1 MFNTQVF
8 DVTMRSLSGGVGGDE
23 PLLWNAKHEIRTM
36 PTYVTLWN
44 FTQHGIENIEDSPDR
59 LDNAIELLESM
70 GGELKGFYLTMG
82 QYDLVT
88 VAEFPDD
95 DTAAQVTLRIGKG
108 GAVSSETL
116 KAWPED
122 DYRDL
127 IANLP

>member
-1 MFNTQVF
+1 
-8 DVTMRSLSGGVGGDE
+8 
-23 PLLWNAKHEIRTM
+23 M
-36 PTYVTLWN
+36 PTYITLWN
-44 FTQHGIENIEDSPDR
+44 YTQQGIENIDDSPDR
-59 LDNAIELLESM
+59 LDDAVELIESL

-88 VAEFPDD
+88 VSEFPDD
-95 DTAAQVTLRIGKG
+95 DTAAQALLRIGQG

>member
-1 MFNTQVF
+1 
-8 DVTMRSLSGGVGGDE
+8 
-23 PLLWNAKHEIRTM
+23 M
-36 PTYVTLWN
+36 PTYITLWN
-44 FTQHGIENIEDSPDR
+44 YTQQGIENIDDSPDR
-59 LDNAIELLESM
+59 LDDAVELIESL

-88 VAEFPDD
+88 VSEFPDD
-95 DTAAQVTLRIGKG
+95 DTVAQALLRIGQG

>member
-1 MFNTQVF
+1 
-8 DVTMRSLSGGVGGDE
+8 
-23 PLLWNAKHEIRTM
+23 M
-36 PTYVTLWN
+36 PTYITLWN
-44 FTQHGIENIEDSPDR
+44 YTQQGIENIDDSPDR
-59 LDNAIELLESM
+59 LDDAVGLVESL

-95 DTAAQVTLRIGKG
+95 DAAATATLRIGQA

-116 KAWPED
+116 RAWPED
-122 DYRDL
+122 DYREL

>member
-1 MFNTQVF
+1 
-8 DVTMRSLSGGVGGDE
+8 
-23 PLLWNAKHEIRTM
+23 M
-36 PTYVTLWN
+36 PTYITLWN
-44 FTQHGIENIEDSPDR
+44 YTEQGIENIDDSPDR
-59 LDNAIELLESM
+59 LDDAVELIESL

-82 QYDLVT
+82 EYDIVT

-95 DTAAQVTLRIGKG
+95 DTAAQATLRIGQT